1 MSKPPAT
8 QEIVFVDNP
17 SLLAAAVEAISEAS
31 IVGFDTEFVSDATYE
46 PRLCLLQVATGDRI
60 FVIDP
65 LSRLNL
71 REFWLALTAPGREV
85 VAFAARHELL
95 FCLRDAGRLPQ
106 TVFDPQIA
114 AGLVGF
120 GYPLSHANFV
130 RRVFGIRL
138 AGSEAYTDWGR
149 RPLASQQLKYAAD
162 DVRYLL
168 AGRRELLD
176 RAGSMGRVEWLRS
189 EFEGLLDRVSQAGQ
203 QERWWKT
210 PGLSRMDGRI
220 LAVLRELW
228 RWRDN
233 RARTA
238 DLPPRRVLG
247 DDLMVDI
254 ARRSPRNVGNLFA
267 LRGMDRPNLRKAG
280 PEIVAAVQAGLD
292 TPEEELP
299 ALVELVRH
307 DDPPQVALLGQLLA
321 ILANSLATEY
331 QVAGSMLATAAEL
344 QEFIRWRLGLSDRE
358 PQFTT
363 GWRGEI
369 LGQPLAEL
377 LEGKRFVHV
386 VDANSPNP
394 LRITRFEGVQRP
406 YRSPPVP

>member
-1 MSKPPAT
+1 MSDSPAA
-8 QEIVFVDNP
+8 QEAVFVDNP
-17 SLLAAAVEAISEAS
+17 SRLAAAVEAISQAS
-31 IVGFDTEFVSDATYE
+31 VVGFDTEFVGDATYE
-46 PRLCLLQVATGDRI
+46 PRLCLLQVATDDTI

-65 LSRLNL
+65 LSGLNL

-95 FCLRDAGRLPQ
+95 FCLRDAGRLPE

-120 GYPLSHANFV
+120 GYPLSHTNFV

-149 RPLASQQLKYAAD
+149 RPLGSQQLKYAAD
-162 DVRYLL
+162 DARYLL
-168 AGRRELLD
+168 ASRRELLD
-176 RAGSMGRVEWLRS
+176 RARSMGRLGWLRS
-189 EFEGLLDRVSQAGQ
+189 EFEGLLDRVSQSGQ
-203 QERWWKT
+203 EERWWKT
-210 PGLSRMDGRI
+210 PGVSKMDGRG

-247 DDLMVDI
+247 DDLMAEI
-254 ARRSPRNVGNLFA
+254 ARRSPRNVANLFA
-267 LRGMDRPNLRKAG
+267 LRGMDRPALRKEG
-280 PEIVAAVQAGLD
+280 SEIVTAVQAGLD
-292 TPEEELP
+292 APEAELP
-299 ALVELVRH
+299 ALVALVRH

-321 ILANSLATEY
+321 ILANSLAAES
-331 QVAGSMLATAAEL
+331 QVAGSMLATAADL
-344 QEFIRWRLGLSDRE
+344 QEFILWRLGLSDRE
-358 PQFTT
+358 PPLTH

-369 LGQPLAEL
+369 LGQPLVEL

-386 VDANSPNP
+386 VDAGSPNP
-394 LRITRFEGVQRP
+394 LRITRFEGE
-406 YRSPPVP
+406 